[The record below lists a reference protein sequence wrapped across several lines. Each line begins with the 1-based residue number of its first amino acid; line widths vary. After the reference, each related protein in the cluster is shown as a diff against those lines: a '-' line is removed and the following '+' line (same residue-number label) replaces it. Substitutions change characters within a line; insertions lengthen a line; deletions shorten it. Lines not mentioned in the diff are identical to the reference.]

1 MLLSDSGARSRA
13 SKTVSVLMPL
23 WLDRPYDYLIPD
35 GAELRPGDFVLAPIG
50 PMKRIGVVW
59 DAASRHDA
67 VDPKKLKAIIEK
79 LDAEPLPLVSR
90 RFAEWVARYTLMP
103 LGMALKMMMSS
114 AEAFDDEAT
123 RWGFKLAGAPPARL
137 TPGRKRVLEAAANGL
152 VWPKAQLAEVAGVGY
167 SVIDGLAESGTF
179 VRLELPRSKMRQPR
193 ADFAQVDFGQGQAR
207 AAGSLQTA
215 AEAGGYSVSLLDGV
229 TGSGK
234 TEVYFEA
241 VAEALRRGRQ
251 ALIMLPEIAL
261 TGQFLARFEARFGC
275 RPAEWHSQISPGER
289 ARLWRAVASGEAKAV
304 AGARSAL
311 FLPFTD
317 LGLIVVDEEHD
328 ASYKQED
335 KVSYQA
341 RDMAV
346 ARGWLGK
353 CPVILASATPSIDSL
368 VNVRRGRY
376 NHVRLGERFAGAAM
390 PDIEAID
397 MRIDKPERGRWLSP
411 KLVAAVNETLARGE
425 QALLFLNRRGY
436 APLTLCRACGH
447 RLECPQCTAHLVEH
461 RFREKL
467 TCHHCGF
474 TLPKPKLCPKCGAE
488 DHMTPCG
495 PGVERVAEEVA
506 ERWPGMQTA
515 ILSSDLV
522 PTMKALREVIETVAS
537 GEARLV
543 IGTQLVAKGHHFPRL
558 ATVGVVDGDL
568 SLATADPRAAER
580 TFQLLNQ
587 VTGRA
592 GRSGTSG
599 RGFIQTYLPE
609 HPVMQAIISGDRERF
624 IEREIAAREEAGMP
638 PFGRLA
644 AVLISAKTRPEAEA
658 YARAFAMAAP
668 PASRIEVL
676 GPAEAPIAIIRGRH
690 RFRFLVKAALEAD
703 LQAYMRL
710 WLEDAPPARGSVMA
724 QVDIDPYSFL

>member
-1 MLLSDSGARSRA
+1 MIANNKDRPA
-13 SKTVSVLMPL
+13 SAHKTVAVLMPL
-23 WLDRPYDYLIPD
+23 WLEHPYDYLVPGGVD
-35 GAELRPGDFVLAPIG
+35 LRPGDFVLT
-50 PMKRIGVVW
+50 MKRIGVVW
-59 DAASRHDA
+59 DAAPARDA
-67 VDPKKLKAIIEK
+67 VDRKKLKTIIEK
-79 LDAEPLPLVSR
+79 LDAEPLPDVSR

-114 AEAFDDEAT
+114 AEAFDEEAT
-123 RWGFKLAGAPPARL
+123 RWGYKLVGAPPSRL
-137 TPGRKRVLEAAANGL
+137 TPGRKRVLEAASNGL

-167 SVIDGLAESGTF
+167 SVIDGLAEAGTF
-179 VRLELPRSKMRQPR
+179 VRVELPRSKMRAPR
-193 ADFAQVDFGQGQAR
+193 ADFAQVAFGEGQAR
-207 AAGSLQTA
+207 AAHSLQMA
-215 AEAGGYSVSLLDGV
+215 VEAGGYSVSLLDGV

-241 VAEALRRGRQ
+241 VAEALGRGRQ

-304 AGARSAL
+304 TGARSAL
-311 FLPFTD
+311 FLPFVD

-353 CPVILASATPSIDSL
+353 CPVVLASATPSIDSF

-376 NHVRLGERFAGAAM
+376 NHVRLEERFAGAAM

-397 MRIDKPERGRWLSP
+397 LRIDKPERGRWLSP
-411 KLVAAVNETLARGE
+411 KLVAAVNDTLARGE
-425 QALLFLNRRGY
+425 QTLLFLNRRGY

-474 TLPKPKLCPKCGAE
+474 TLPKPKTCPKCGTE

-506 ERWPGMQTA
+506 QRWPEMQTA

-522 PTMKALREVIETVAS
+522 PTMKALREVIETVAA
-537 GEARLV
+537 GEARIV

-592 GRSGTSG
+592 GRSGTVG
-599 RGFIQTYLPE
+599 RGYIQTYLPE
-609 HPVMQAIISGDRERF
+609 HPVMQAIISGDREQF
-624 IEREIAAREEAGMP
+624 IEREIVAREEAGIP

-690 RFRFLVKAALEAD
+690 RFRFLVKAAPEAN

-710 WLEDAPPARGSVMA
+710 WLNEAPPAKGSVMA